1 MLSQGYS
8 VTMTDPRSPARRD
21 MLRLAAGA
29 AIATL
34 MPPAFATAPTQLM
47 RKIPKGGETIPA
59 VGLGSS
65 LTFNVGAATAD
76 RLAQREVLKLFVE
89 QGGRVVDSSPMY
101 GAAESVIGDLAA
113 ELGVTAK
120 LFVATKVW
128 TSGRDAGMRQ
138 MADSFQR
145 LRTRQIDLMQVHN
158 LVDWKTQLKTL
169 REWKAQGRIRY
180 IGITHYTESAY
191 GDLAQ
196 VMASEDIDFVQ
207 FNYSISERA
216 AEQRLLPLA
225 QERKI
230 AVLVNRP
237 FARAGLFDKVRGKE
251 LPPWAA
257 DIDCS
262 SWAQFFLK
270 FILGHPAVTSA
281 IPATS
286 KPKHLLDN
294 MQAGLG
300 RLPDAA
306 TRERMARLVAEL

>member
-1 MLSQGYS
+1 
-8 VTMTDPRSPARRD
+8 MTDLRSPARRD
-21 MLRLAAGA
+21 LFRLAAGA

-34 MPPAFATAPTQLM
+34 MPPALAAAPAQLL
-47 RKIPKGGETIPA
+47 RKIPKSGEAIPA

-65 LTFNVGAATAD
+65 QTFNVGSATAD
-76 RLAQREVLKLFVE
+76 RIAQREVLKLFAE

-113 ELGVTAK
+113 ELDVTTK

-138 MADSFQR
+138 MEDSFQR
-145 LRTRQIDLMQVHN
+145 LRTKQMDLMQVHN

-191 GDLAQ
+191 GELAQ

-251 LPPWAA
+251 LPPWAG
-257 DIDCS
+257 DIDCT

-306 TRERMARLVAEL
+306 TRERMARLIAGF

>member
-1 MLSQGYS
+1 
-8 VTMTDPRSPARRD
+8 
-21 MLRLAAGA
+21 
-29 AIATL
+29 
-34 MPPAFATAPTQLM
+34 
-47 RKIPKGGETIPA
+47 
-59 VGLGSS
+59 
-65 LTFNVGAATAD
+65 
-76 RLAQREVLKLFVE
+76 
-89 QGGRVVDSSPMY
+89 
-101 GAAESVIGDLAA
+101 VIGDLAA
-113 ELGVTAK
+113 ELGVTTK

-138 MADSFQR
+138 MEDSFQR
-145 LRTRQIDLMQVHN
+145 LRTQQMDLMQVHN

-191 GDLAQ
+191 DELAR

-207 FNYSISERA
+207 FNYSIIERA

-251 LPPWAA
+251 LPPWAG
-257 DIDCS
+257 DIDCTT
-262 SWAQFFLK
+262 WAQFFLK

-294 MQAGLG
+294 MQAGRG

-306 TRERMARLVAEL
+306 TRERMARLIAGF

>member
-8 VTMTDPRSPARRD
+8 VTMTDPRSPSRRD
-21 MLRLAAGA
+21 VLRLAAGA
-29 AIATL
+29 TIASL
-34 MPPAFATAPTQLM
+34 VPSAFAAAPAQLM

-138 MADSFQR
+138 MEDSFQR
-145 LRTRQIDLMQVHN
+145 LRARQIDLMQVHN
-158 LVDWKTQLKTL
+158 LVDWKTQLNTL

-237 FARAGLFDKVRGKE
+237 FARAGLLDKVRGKE